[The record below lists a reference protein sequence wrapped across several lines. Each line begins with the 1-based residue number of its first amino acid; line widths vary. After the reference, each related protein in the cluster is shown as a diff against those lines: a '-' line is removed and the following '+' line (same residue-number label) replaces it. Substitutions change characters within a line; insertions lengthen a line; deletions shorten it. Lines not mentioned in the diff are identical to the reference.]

1 LCTLLL
7 DLTSESGFATGGG
20 GGGGGCG
27 DDKDNDNNDDSAH
40 NDNGNNNGKTNR
52 SYCLHM
58 LQSNPS
64 THLEWIRK

>member
-7 DLTSESGFATGGG
+7 DLTSKSGFTTG

-27 DDKDNDNNDDSAH
+27 DDKDNDKDKEDSAH
-40 NDNGNNNGKTNR
+40 SDNNGNNNGKTYR

-58 LQSNPS
+58 LQSNLS